1 MSSAAAIEVSTNVG
15 SFTGGI
21 SNSGKLTGAEGI
33 FVNEVAVFGNTG
45 AGGGITNS
53 GTIAAKNSGI
63 RVGLVNSFSGGISN
77 ASSGKIVSTTGI
89 GVFVGTSIAV
99 FGNPSAGG
107 GITNSGT
114 ISAHNSGILLQ
125 NFTTFAGGITNSG
138 VISRTVLE
146 AKIQVCRRFSAE

>member
-1 MSSAAAIEVSTNVG
+1 VAPGGGITNIGTISVSSAAAIEVSTNVG

-45 AGGGITNS
+45 GGITNS

-77 ASSGKIVSTTGI
+77 AS
-89 GVFVGTSIAV
+89 
-99 FGNPSAGG
+99 GG
-107 GITNSGT
+107 
-114 ISAHNSGILLQ
+114 
-125 NFTTFAGGITNSG
+125 
-138 VISRTVLE
+138 
-146 AKIQVCRRFSAE
+146 